1 MIALLVVALGAV
13 VAAVG
18 TGVLV
23 ARSTNRPRIYSVAW
37 ALALFGLAIGLAAAT
52 LGYLAGFGGLLF
64 RAMELGTQFIAPLAL
79 VLALVETTGKSLASR
94 FAMRLAVAGVSVIA
108 LVILSTD
115 PINPDVTFGTAWP
128 DPTKYY
134 QLAPLTVLGLLALLT
149 AVTAVSTLGVLT
161 VRTRRD
167 GLPRA
172 ESRPVMYTALAALA
186 VVLPGLVWL
195 AEKGLRTKLP
205 IPAEYLFALCGTLAA
220 GLIWYAA
227 RMAGSRDLSA
237 LAASSAPSRDDRDRR
252 SGDDWDDPPGYRRYE
267 TGEFD
272 QYGSARRDDYD
283 SRQDSHATGYD
294 DEDRYADNQ
303 SSHRYD
309 EPISTAMYPGL
320 AALAAEATG
329 PGDDVVRFGEPGEF
343 IHTGAIDNRLS
354 AYDDSE
360 LYDAEDLNERAG
372 GYDEDSGV
380 FYADDTGYGFSRV
393 EPDGGQAPG
402 WDDLSDQ
409 RGGEPRGELFGQI
422 TIYTLIE
429 GRADEFDR
437 LTEWVVAQVQSKE
450 PDTLVYI
457 VHAVP
462 TAPLQRILYEVY
474 RDRDAHEQH
483 LNRQYVITYEVEQK
497 PFVLATNVIELG
509 LQQAKV
515 SPLPSISAIS
525 DLLSESGIDLTGVT
539 RPAPQTPARV
549 PPVRSAQPGTA
560 MATRPYQRPPALD
573 RAPAGDPRYGDRRP
587 AEPQY
592 PDQQDPDQQYP
603 DQRQPDRQYPDR
615 QYPDQ
620 RYPDRQYSDPR
631 YADQRRAD
639 PRYANPRYANPRQAD
654 PRYADSHYQDPQY
667 QDPQYQDPQYPDPQY
682 PDPQRP
688 GPRYVDQHHGDP
700 PYDDRHHEDPHQ
712 AGWAEIRGEDS
723 RY

>member
-37 ALALFGLAIGLAAAT
+37 ALALFGLAIGLSAAA
-52 LGYLAGFGGLLF
+52 LGYLAGFGGVLF
-64 RAMELGTQFIAPLAL
+64 RAMEFGTQFIAPLAL
-79 VLALVETTGKSLASR
+79 VLALVETTGKSLGSR
-94 FAMRLAVAGVSVIA
+94 FAMRLAVAGVAVIA
-108 LVILSTD
+108 LVVLGTD
-115 PINPDVTFGTAWP
+115 PINPDVTFSTAWP

-134 QLAPLTVLGLLALLT
+134 QLAPLTVLGLLTLLT
-149 AVTAVSTLGVLT
+149 AVTAAGTIGVLT

-167 GLPRA
+167 GMPRA
-172 ESRPVMYTALAALA
+172 ESRPVMFTALAALA

-195 AEKGLRTKLP
+195 AEKGLSVNLP
-205 IPAEYLFALCGTLAA
+205 IPAEYLFALCSTLAA

-227 RMAGSRDLSA
+227 RMAGKRDLSP
-237 LAASSAPSRDDRDRR
+237 LAASSASRRDDRDRR
-252 SGDDWDDPPGYRRYE
+252 AGDDWDDPREHRRYE

-272 QYGSARRDDYD
+272 QYGSARHDDY
-283 SRQDSHATGYD
+283 G
-294 DEDRYADNQ
+294 EDRYADSR
-303 SSHRYD
+303 SSPRYD
-309 EPISTAMYPGL
+309 EPVSTAMYPGL
-320 AALAAEATG
+320 AALAAEAAG

-343 IHTGAIDNRLS
+343 IHTGAIDNRLGT
-354 AYDDSE
+354 YDDSGQ
-360 LYDAEDLNERAG
+360 YDADEVGGRAG

-393 EPDGGQAPG
+393 DPDGGQAPG
-402 WDDLSDQ
+402 WDDLPDQ
-409 RGGEPRGELFGQI
+409 RGGDPRGELFGQI

-474 RDRDAHEQH
+474 RDRDAHEEH

-539 RPAPQTPARV
+539 RPAPQAPPRV

-573 RAPAGDPRYGDRRP
+573 RSSVSDPRHGDRRP
-587 AEPQY
+587 VEPQY
-592 PDQQDPDQQYP
+592 PDQQYPDRQHPDRQYPDRRYPDQQYP
-603 DQRQPDRQYPDR
+603 DQQYPDR
-615 QYPDQ
+615 QY
-620 RYPDRQYSDPR
+620 
-631 YADQRRAD
+631 
-639 PRYANPRYANPRQAD
+639 AD
-654 PRYADSHYQDPQY
+654 PRYADPQHSDPRYGDPRYADPHQADPRYPDSQYQDPQY
-667 QDPQYQDPQYPDPQY
+667 QDPQYQDPRYQDPQY
-682 PDPQRP
+682 HDPQRP
-688 GPRYVDQHHGDP
+688 APRYMDQHHADP

-712 AGWAEIRGEDS
+712 AGWVEIRGEDS